1 MDGVAGQDSE
11 IITGN
16 QAILNSLR
24 PLIDSRI
31 VCKMGIPRTK
41 QSWITLLLEIRRVGK
56 AYHLLIDRVAGF
68 EEALSKFPD
77 KGVSLEFM
85 DKIGVPCWFYTKV
98 IAYHKEIWSELPEV
112 INRIQRRQY
121 FRIEAFQGT
130 EITFLVG
137 SSTERKKAT
146 VKNYSGGGVAFFIE
160 KNLKLSVGDLLSD
173 IHLNIQEGG
182 ELIRFQILKATIRR
196 IEPESVYGVK
206 VLCAGEFIEIE
217 KKNRNNIVSH
227 VFRQQMVMIRRVR
240 TGLRR

>member
-1 MDGVAGQDSE
+1 MHGVAEQDSE
-11 IITGN
+11 IITGT
-16 QAILNSLR
+16 QAIISTLR

-56 AYHLLIDRVAGF
+56 AYNLLIDRVAGF
-68 EEALSKFPD
+68 EKALSKLPD
-77 KGVSLEFM
+77 KGVSLEFT

-98 IAYHKEIWSELPEV
+98 IAYREEIWSELPEV
-112 INRIQRRQY
+112 IYRIQRRLY

-146 VKNYSGGGVAFFIE
+146 VKNYSAGGVAFFME
-160 KNLKLSVGDLLSD
+160 KDLKLSVGDLLTD
-173 IHLNIQEGG
+173 IHLNIHEGR
-182 ELIRFQILKATIRR
+182 ELIRFQILKAAIRR

-217 KKNRNNIVSH
+217 KKTRNDIVSH
-227 VFRQQMVMIRRVR
+227 VFRQQMLMIRRVR
-240 TGLRR
+240 MGLRR